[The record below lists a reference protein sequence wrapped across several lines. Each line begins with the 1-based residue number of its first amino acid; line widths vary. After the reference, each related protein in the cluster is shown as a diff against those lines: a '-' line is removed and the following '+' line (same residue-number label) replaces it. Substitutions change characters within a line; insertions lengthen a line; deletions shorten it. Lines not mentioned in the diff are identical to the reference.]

1 MIPMRAA
8 AATLALFCTVTL
20 MPQAGAQD
28 AARSFG
34 RLQDAIGKSMAELP
48 EDERITKIFED
59 AVALQAA
66 SSRLSPDDIGD
77 YVRSLDHDTQLLEAA
92 LDSSGPERDAI
103 LADVAEDLEIK
114 RSAGN
119 GMGAGSSFPGRVSI
133 RVTTRRGVDAV
144 PGYVIGLNPMRWRGQ
159 QPMFRLPILSPAS
172 GSVPPGRYEVIALR
186 DGRPVARD
194 IVRIG
199 LAAEDT
205 MEIDLPVP

>member
-1 MIPMRAA
+1 MTLMRVV
-8 AATLALFCTVTL
+8 TSTWALFCVATL
-20 MPQAGAQD
+20 IPQAAAQD
-28 AARSFG
+28 AALSFG
-34 RLQDAIGKSMAELP
+34 RLQDAIGKAIVELP
-48 EDERITKIFED
+48 EDKRIDKIFED

-66 SSRLSPDDIGD
+66 SSRLSPDEVGD
-77 YVRSLDHDTQLLEAA
+77 YVQSLDHDAQLLQAA
-92 LDSSGPERDAI
+92 LDASEPERDAI

-119 GMGAGSSFPGRVSI
+119 GMGAGSSFPGRISI

-159 QPMFRLPILSPAS
+159 QPMFRLPLLSPAS

-186 DGRPVARD
+186 DGQTVARD